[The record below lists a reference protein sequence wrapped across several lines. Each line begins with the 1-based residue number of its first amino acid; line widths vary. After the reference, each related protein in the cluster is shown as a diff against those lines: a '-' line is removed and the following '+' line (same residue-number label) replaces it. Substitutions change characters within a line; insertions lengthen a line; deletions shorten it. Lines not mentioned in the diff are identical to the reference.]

1 MTQVNGNTLGTG
13 RSGASR
19 WYAGGKQVARSLG
32 MACALLLAPVM
43 AWAQSADP
51 QRWQLNMGRGVTSTS
66 QNAYDAHMI
75 ALWICVVIGALVFG
89 AMAVAMFKFRKSK
102 GAVAATFSHNT
113 TAEIIWTV
121 IPILILV
128 VMAIPATKKLIAM
141 YDTRESELTVKVTGY
156 QWMWK
161 YEYLGEGVEFTSR
174 LDRESD
180 RLRQNKQTTQAELAA
195 HPHYL
200 LDVDNALVLPVDTKV
215 RFVITADDVI
225 HAWWVPAQFSH
236 NTTAEIIWTV
246 IPVLILVVMAWPATA
261 KLIAMYDTRDA
272 EMTVKV
278 TGYQWMWKY
287 DYLGEDVSFTSR
299 LDRESDRIRQSG
311 EQPDYAK
318 NPHYLLDVD
327 NPLVLPTNTKI
338 RFVITADDVIHA
350 WWVPA
355 LGWKQDAIPGIVNE
369 AWTDIKE
376 PGIYRGQCAELCGK
390 DHGFMPIVVKAV
402 PKAEFEQWLASKKPA
417 PAAEPAPAAP
427 EAAPA
432 DAAPATD
439 AAPIAETP
447 APSAQG

>member
-1 MTQVNGNTLGTG
+1 MTQVNGYTLGSS
-13 RSGASR
+13 RLGAAR
-19 WYAGGKQVARSLG
+19 WYAGGKQAARSLG

-141 YDTRESELTVKVTGY
+141 YDTRDAEMTVKVTGY

-174 LDRESD
+174 LARKSD
-180 RLRQNKQTTQAELAA
+180 DLRQSGKVIAA
-195 HPHYL
+195 GDDPHYL
-200 LDVDNALVLPVDTKV
+200 LDVDNALVLPVDTK
-215 RFVITADDVI
+215 
-225 HAWWVPAQFSH
+225 
-236 NTTAEIIWTV
+236 
-246 IPVLILVVMAWPATA
+246 
-261 KLIAMYDTRDA
+261 
-272 EMTVKV
+272 
-278 TGYQWMWKY
+278 
-287 DYLGEDVSFTSR
+287 
-299 LDRESDRIRQSG
+299 
-311 EQPDYAK
+311 
-318 NPHYLLDVD
+318 
-327 NPLVLPTNTKI
+327 I
-338 RFVITADDVIHA
+338 RFVITGDDVIHA

-355 LGWKQDAIPGIVNE
+355 LGWKQDAIPGIINE
-369 AWTDIKE
+369 AWTDIRQ
-376 PGIYRGQCAELCGK
+376 PGTYRGQCAELCGK

-402 PKAEFEQWLASKKPA
+402 PKEEFRQWLASKKPA
-417 PAAEPAPAAP
+417 APV

-432 DAAPATD
+432 ETAPAEQPAAPAET
-439 AAPIAETP
+439 APTAQQAPIA
-447 APSAQG
+447 AASAG

>member
-1 MTQVNGNTLGTG
+1 MTTCTLL
-13 RSGASR
+13 
-19 WYAGGKQVARSLG
+19 V
-32 MACALLLAPVM
+32 MPAL

-51 QRWQLNMGRGVTSTS
+51 KPWQLNMGKGVTASS
-66 QNAYDAHMI
+66 QHAYDAHMI
-75 ALWICVVIGALVFG
+75 ALWVCIVIGLIVFG
-89 AMAVAMFKFRKSK
+89 AMGYAMFKFRHSK
-102 GAVAATFSHNT
+102 GAVA
-113 TAEIIWTV
+113 
-121 IPILILV
+121 
-128 VMAIPATKKLIAM
+128 
-141 YDTRESELTVKVTGY
+141 
-156 QWMWK
+156 
-161 YEYLGEGVEFTSR
+161 
-174 LDRESD
+174 
-180 RLRQNKQTTQAELAA
+180 
-195 HPHYL
+195 
-200 LDVDNALVLPVDTKV
+200 
-215 RFVITADDVI
+215 
-225 HAWWVPAQFSH
+225 AQFSH

-287 DYLGEDVSFTSR
+287 EYLGEGVEFTSR
-299 LDRESDRIRQSG
+299 LARDSDAMRQSG
-311 EQPDYAK
+311 EVPDVAA
-318 NPHYLLDVD
+318 NPNYLLEVD
-327 NPLVLPTNTKI
+327 NQLVLPTDTKI

-402 PKAEFEQWLASKKPA
+402 PKAEFDQWLASKKPA
-417 PAAEPAPAAP
+417 PVAEPAPTAPAA

-432 DAAPATD
+432 DAAATPAVD
-439 AAPIAETP
+439 AAPTAETP

>member
-1 MTQVNGNTLGTG
+1 
-13 RSGASR
+13 
-19 WYAGGKQVARSLG
+19 
-32 MACALLLAPVM
+32 MACTLLAMPAL

-51 QRWQLNMGRGVTSTS
+51 HRWQLNMGKGVTASS
-66 QNAYDAHMI
+66 QHAYDAHMI
-75 ALWICVVIGALVFG
+75 ALWVCIVIGVIVFG
-89 AMAVAMFKFRKSK
+89 AMGYAMFKFRHSK
-102 GAVAATFSHNT
+102 GAVA
-113 TAEIIWTV
+113 
-121 IPILILV
+121 
-128 VMAIPATKKLIAM
+128 
-141 YDTRESELTVKVTGY
+141 
-156 QWMWK
+156 
-161 YEYLGEGVEFTSR
+161 
-174 LDRESD
+174 
-180 RLRQNKQTTQAELAA
+180 
-195 HPHYL
+195 
-200 LDVDNALVLPVDTKV
+200 
-215 RFVITADDVI
+215 
-225 HAWWVPAQFSH
+225 AQFSH

-287 DYLGEDVSFTSR
+287 EYLGEDVSFTSR
-299 LDRESDRIRQSG
+299 LDRESDRLRQNKKATQ
-311 EQPDYAK
+311 EEIKAH
-318 NPHYLLDVD
+318 PHYLLDVD
-327 NPLVLPTNTKI
+327 NQLVLPTNTKI

-402 PKAEFEQWLASKKPA
+402 PKAEFDQWLASKKPA
-417 PAAEPAPAAP
+417 PAAAPAPAASVP

-432 DAAPATD
+432 EAAPAAD
-439 AAPIAETP
+439 AASTAETP

>member
-1 MTQVNGNTLGTG
+1 MTQVNGMWKRL
-13 RSGASR
+13 A
-19 WYAGGKQVARSLG
+19 
-32 MACALLLAPVM
+32 MACTLLAMPAL

-51 QRWQLNMGRGVTSTS
+51 HRWQLNMGKGVTTS
-66 QNAYDAHMI
+66 SQHAYDAHMI
-75 ALWICVVIGALVFG
+75 ALWVCIVIGVIVFG
-89 AMAVAMFKFRKSK
+89 AMGWAMFKFRKSK
-102 GAVAATFSHNT
+102 GAVA
-113 TAEIIWTV
+113 
-121 IPILILV
+121 
-128 VMAIPATKKLIAM
+128 
-141 YDTRESELTVKVTGY
+141 
-156 QWMWK
+156 
-161 YEYLGEGVEFTSR
+161 
-174 LDRESD
+174 
-180 RLRQNKQTTQAELAA
+180 
-195 HPHYL
+195 
-200 LDVDNALVLPVDTKV
+200 
-215 RFVITADDVI
+215 
-225 HAWWVPAQFSH
+225 AQFSH

-287 DYLGEDVSFTSR
+287 EYLGEDVSFTSR
-299 LDRESDRIRQSG
+299 LDRESDRLRQN
-311 EQPDYAK
+311 K
-318 NPHYLLDVD
+318 NATQEEIKAHPHYLLDVD
-327 NPLVLPTNTKI
+327 NQLVLPTDTKI

-402 PKAEFEQWLASKKPA
+402 PKAEFAQWLASKKPA
-417 PAAEPAPAAP
+417 PAAEPAPAAPAP